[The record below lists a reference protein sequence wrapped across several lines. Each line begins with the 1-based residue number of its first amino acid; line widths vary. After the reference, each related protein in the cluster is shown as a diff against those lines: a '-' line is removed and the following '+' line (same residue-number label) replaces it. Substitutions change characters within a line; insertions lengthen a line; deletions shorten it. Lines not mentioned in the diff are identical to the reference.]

1 LLENNKGTATPTFL
15 PVLMLLKF
23 GLTYDDVLL
32 IPKRSSLVSRKLVS
46 TKTYLTSKIQLQ
58 IPIISANMDTVTE
71 SEMAI
76 SMAKLGGIGII
87 HRFLSVEN
95 QVREVEKVKG
105 EGNLLV
111 GAAVGVKNGF
121 LERTQSLINAGADV
135 IVVDIAHGHSDHA
148 IQAIKDIKK
157 KFPKCNLIA
166 GNVATKEGTLDLI
179 KAGADAVKVGVGP
192 GSLCTTR
199 IVTGCGI
206 PQLTAVL
213 DAVSVAGKYHIPVIA
228 DGGIKISGDI
238 TKALAAGASTV
249 MLGSLLA
256 GCHESPGT
264 IIVKNNKKYKLI
276 RGMASLKA
284 NIEKNKHEENGN
296 GFGLSDYVAEGV
308 EALVLYKSGVE
319 EVICQLVGGLRSGMS
334 YCGAENIE
342 KLWKQAEF
350 IQITNASLRESHPHD
365 VELI

>member
-1 LLENNKGTATPTFL
+1 MQFRL
-15 PVLMLLKF
+15 

-32 IPKRSSLVSRKLVS
+32 VPKRSSLISRKLVDTS
-46 TKTYLTSKIQLQ
+46 TFLTPKLKLQ

-76 SMAKLGGIGII
+76 AMAKLGGIGII
-87 HRFLSVEN
+87 HRFMSIEN
-95 QVREVEKVKG
+95 QVKEVEKVKK
-105 EGNLLV
+105 EGNFLV

-121 LERTQSLINAGADV
+121 LERTEKLIKAGTDV

-148 IQAIKDIKK
+148 IQAVKDIKK
-157 KFPKCNLIA
+157 KFPQTNLIA
-166 GNVATKEGTLDLI
+166 GNVATKKGTLDLI
-179 KAGADAVKVGVGP
+179 KAGADAIKVGVGP

-199 IVTGCGI
+199 IVTGCGV

-213 DAVSVAGKYHIPVIA
+213 EAVSVVKKYHIPIIA

-249 MLGSLLA
+249 MIGSLLA
-256 GCHESPGT
+256 GCQEAPGT
-264 IIVKNNKKYKLI
+264 IVTQKGQKYKLI

-284 NIEKNKHEENGN
+284 NIEKNRHEGNGN
-296 GFGLSDYVAEGV
+296 GLFDYVAEGV
-308 EALVLYKSGVE
+308 EARVLCNGPVE
-319 EVICQLVGGLRSGMS
+319 EVVNQLIGGLRSGMS
-334 YCGAENIE
+334 YCGAENIK
-342 KLWKQAEF
+342 KLQKQAEF

>member
-1 LLENNKGTATPTFL
+1 MQFKL
-15 PVLMLLKF
+15 

-32 IPKRSSLVSRKLVS
+32 VPKRSSLVSRKLVD

-71 SEMAI
+71 SQMAMA
-76 SMAKLGGIGII
+76 MAKLGGIGII
-87 HRFLSVEN
+87 HRFLSIEN
-95 QVREVEKVKG
+95 QVIEIEKVKK

-121 LERTQSLINAGADV
+121 LERTGELIKAGADI

-148 IQAIKDIKK
+148 IQAVKDIKK
-157 KFPKCNLIA
+157 KFPKINLIA

-179 KAGADAVKVGVGP
+179 RAGADAIKVGVGP

-199 IVTGCGI
+199 IVTGCGV

-213 DAVSVAGKYHIPVIA
+213 EAVSVARKYQIPVIA
-228 DGGIKISGDI
+228 DGGIKVSGDI

-256 GCHESPGT
+256 GCHEAPGT
-264 IIVKNNKKYKLI
+264 IVTKNKKKYKLI

-284 NIEKNKHEENGN
+284 NMEKNKNEENGN
-296 GFGLSDYVAEGV
+296 HFGLSDYVAEGV
-308 EALVLYKSGVE
+308 EALVLYKSSAE
-319 EVICQLVGGLRSGMS
+319 EVICQLIGGLRSGMS

-350 IQITNASLRESHPHD
+350 IQITESSLRESHPHD

>member
-1 LLENNKGTATPTFL
+1 MQFRC
-15 PVLMLLKF
+15 

-32 IPKRSSLVSRKLVS
+32 VPKRSGLASRKLVD
-46 TKTYLTSKIQLQ
+46 TKTYLTPKIQLQ

-76 SMAKLGGIGII
+76 AMAKLGGIGII
-87 HRFLSVEN
+87 HRFLSIEN
-95 QVREVEKVKG
+95 QVKEVEKVKKQ
-105 EGNLLV
+105 GNLLV

-121 LERTQSLINAGADV
+121 LERTESLINAGADI

-148 IQAIKDIKK
+148 IAAVKDIKK
-157 KFPKCNLIA
+157 KFSKINLIA
-166 GNVATKEGTLDLI
+166 GNVATGEGTLDLI
-179 KAGADAVKVGVGP
+179 KAGADAIKVGVGP

-199 IVTGCGI
+199 IVTGCGV

-213 DAVSVAGKYHIPVIA
+213 DAVSVARKYQIPVIA
-228 DGGIKISGDI
+228 DGGIKVSGDI

-256 GCHESPGT
+256 GCHEAPGT
-264 IIVKNNKKYKLI
+264 IVRKNHKKYKLI

-296 GFGLSDYVAEGV
+296 HFGLSDYVAEGV
-308 EALVLYKSGVE
+308 EALILYKSNVE
-319 EVICQLVGGLRSGMS
+319 EVVCQLIGGLRSGMS
-334 YCGAENIE
+334 YCGSQNLEE
-342 KLWKQAEF
+342 LRQKAEF
-350 IQITNASLRESHPHD
+350 IQITNASLMESHPHD

>member
-1 LLENNKGTATPTFL
+1 
-15 PVLMLLKF
+15 MRLKL

-32 IPKRSSLVSRKLVS
+32 IPKRSGLISRKLVD
-46 TKTYLTSKIQLQ
+46 TKTFLTPKIQLQ

-76 SMAKLGGIGII
+76 AMAKLGGIGII
-87 HRFLSVEN
+87 HRFLSVED
-95 QVREVEKVKG
+95 QVKEVEKVKS

-121 LERTQSLINAGADV
+121 MERTEGLLKAGVDV
-135 IVVDIAHGHSDHA
+135 IVVDIAHGHSDLA
-148 IQAIKDIKK
+148 IQAVKEIKK

-166 GNVATKEGTLDLI
+166 GNVATSEGTLDLI
-179 KAGADAVKVGVGP
+179 KAGVDAVKVGVGP

-199 IVTGCGI
+199 IVTGCGV
-206 PQLTAVL
+206 PQLTAVM
-213 DAVSVAGKYHIPVIA
+213 DAVSVARKYGIPVIA
-228 DGGIKISGDI
+228 DGGIKVSGDI

-264 IIVKNNKKYKLI
+264 IVTKNNKKYKLI

-296 GFGLSDYVAEGV
+296 GFGKSDYVAEGV
-308 EALVLYKSGVE
+308 EALVLYKCTVD
-319 EVICQLVGGLRSGMS
+319 EVISQLVGGLRSGMS
-334 YCGAENIE
+334 YCGSQNLEE
-342 KLWKQAEF
+342 LWKKSEF
-350 IQITNASLRESHPHD
+350 IQITEASLRESHPHD

>member
-1 LLENNKGTATPTFL
+1 MQLR
-15 PVLMLLKF
+15 F

-32 IPKRSSLVSRKLVS
+32 VPKRSGLVSRKLVD
-46 TKTYLTSKIQLQ
+46 TKTYLTSKIRLQ

-71 SEMAI
+71 SGMAI
-76 SMAKLGGIGII
+76 AMAKLGGIGII
-87 HRFLSVEN
+87 HRFLPTEN
-95 QVREVEKVKG
+95 QIKEVEKVKKQ
-105 EGNLLV
+105 GNLLV
-111 GAAVGVKNGF
+111 GAAVGVKNGY
-121 LERTQSLINAGADV
+121 LERTGELLKAGADIIV
-135 IVVDIAHGHSDHA
+135 IDIAHGHSDHA
-148 IQAIKDIKK
+148 IVAITDIKK

-179 KAGADAVKVGVGP
+179 KAGADAIKVGVGP

-199 IVTGCGI
+199 IVTGCGV

-213 DAVSVAGKYHIPVIA
+213 DAVSVAKKYSIPIIA

-256 GCHESPGT
+256 GCREAPGLT
-264 IIVKNNKKYKLI
+264 LSENNKKYKLI

-284 NIEKNKHEENGN
+284 NVEKNKHEENGN
-296 GFGLSDYVAEGV
+296 GLSDYVAEGV
-308 EALVLYKSGVE
+308 EARVLCNGRVE
-319 EVICQLVGGLRSGMS
+319 EVVNQLIGGLRSGMS
-334 YCGAENIE
+334 YCGSENIE
-342 KLWKQAEF
+342 KLWQKAEF

>member
-1 LLENNKGTATPTFL
+1 
-15 PVLMLLKF
+15 MRLKF

-32 IPKRSSLVSRKLVS
+32 VPKRSGLVSRKLVD

-58 IPIISANMDTVTE
+58 IPLISANMDTVTE
-71 SEMAI
+71 SGMAI
-76 SMAKLGGIGII
+76 AMAKLGGIGII
-87 HRFLSVEN
+87 HRFLSIED
-95 QVREVEKVKG
+95 QVKEVEKVKS

-111 GAAVGVKNGF
+111 GAAVGAKNGF
-121 LERTQSLINAGADV
+121 LERTEELIKAGADV

-148 IQAIKDIKK
+148 IQAVSDIKK

-199 IVTGCGI
+199 IVTGCGV

-213 DAVSVAGKYHIPVIA
+213 DAVFVAKKYHIPVIA
-228 DGGIKISGDI
+228 DGGIKVSGDI

-256 GCHESPGT
+256 GCREAPGV
-264 IIVKNNKKYKLI
+264 IVSENNKKYKLI

-284 NIEKNKHEENGN
+284 NIEKNKHEQNGN

-308 EALVLYKSGVE
+308 EARVLCNGYVE
-319 EVICQLVGGLRSGMS
+319 EVVNQLIGGLRSGMS
-334 YCGAENIE
+334 YCGSENIE
-342 KLWKQAEF
+342 MLWKQAEF